1 MRILQNFSAVS
12 IHQSKMKFIPSRT
25 NCTYDLAHRLPYDL
39 RLRILQ
45 SKEMSGKLK
54 KFIGTQSPAQCL
66 LQKYISGTTA
76 QTVRK
81 NRYHFFFFC
90 LTLLDFLIFLKILC
104 TGLHFF
110 NKKTFVSDT
119 TWKTK
124 SRRNSSETRKNISEP
139 GRKVPESVNNHLK
152 SFSSDWASFTNVEH
166 LRWKLA
172 NVVAAQVIVICN
184 KKLGK

>member
-1 MRILQNFSAVS
+1 
-12 IHQSKMKFIPSRT
+12 
-25 NCTYDLAHRLPYDL
+25 
-39 RLRILQ
+39 
-45 SKEMSGKLK
+45 MSGKLK
-54 KFIGTQSPAQCL
+54 KIIGTQSPAQSV

-76 QTVRK
+76 QTLRK

-124 SRRNSSETRKNISEP
+124 SRRNSSEPSKNTSEP
-139 GRKVPESVNNHLK
+139 GRKTPESVNNHLK
-152 SFSSDWASFTNVEH
+152 SFSSDWASFTNVVH
-166 LRWKLA
+166 LRWKLT
-172 NVVAAQVIVICN
+172 NVAAAQVIVTCN